1 MQNLGHKNQLI
12 KLFIVSVKRLGISHI
27 YVKSHLLN
35 EKGKEMMKRKG
46 AVKGFFMP
54 DATKETK
61 RKTEEVK
68 LTLSCHDTSNSFEN
82 NGDDKSRKSKIR
94 NALQKQRERFRLR
107 RNSDKGLYDFSH
119 QPRLIFFSF
128 WFVCIFALHAEI

>member
-1 MQNLGHKNQLI
+1 VI
-12 KLFIVSVKRLGISHI
+12 YFVPVKRLGISHM

-46 AVKGFFMP
+46 AVKGFFLP
-54 DATKETK
+54 DASKETK

-82 NGDDKSRKSKIR
+82 KGDDKSRKSRIR
-94 NALQKQRERFRLR
+94 KALQKQRERFRLR
-107 RNSDKGLYDFSH
+107 RNSDKGLYDFDA
-119 QPRLIFFSF
+119 QN
-128 WFVCIFALHAEI
+128 VEYYCIV